1 MIYCF
6 CRILLE
12 YFARFLRIFADV
24 GVPEE
29 ILLGEDSREGD
40 LSTNGSPKP
49 GEVSAKVRKSHD
61 SRQMT
66 FFGSFLPR

>member
-29 ILLGEDSREGD
+29 ILIGEDSHRGRPVKEWLPLAMGGIRKRD
-40 LSTNGSPKP
+40 TG
-49 GEVSAKVRKSHD
+49 GEVK
-61 SRQMT
+61 
-66 FFGSFLPR
+66 LPA